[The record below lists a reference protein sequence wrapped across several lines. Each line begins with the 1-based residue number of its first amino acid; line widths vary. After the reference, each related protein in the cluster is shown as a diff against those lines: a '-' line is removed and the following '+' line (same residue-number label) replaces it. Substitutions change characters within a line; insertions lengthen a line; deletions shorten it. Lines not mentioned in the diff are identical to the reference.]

1 MSDQISVL
9 VVEDHPVMA
18 EGLHTA
24 LARDGFDVV
33 GVASTAAEGVQI
45 AVERRPKVAVL
56 DFNLPDA
63 TGSEL
68 ARWIRERS
76 PDTALIFLT
85 ADERDEPLLAALET
99 GVRGFLFKTQP
110 SSEIANAIRKA
121 AQGQSVMPPGR
132 VSEVLNRERQK
143 RSEEGRIQRERE
155 RLTPRELE
163 ILAMVARGAANKEI
177 ARDLHLSLAT
187 VRWYVQQAIE
197 KLETH
202 SKIEAV
208 ARARELRLLD

>member
-1 MSDQISVL
+1 ML
-9 VVEDHPVMA
+9 
-18 EGLHTA
+18 EGLHVA
-24 LARDGFDVV
+24 LGRDGFRVV
-33 GVASTAAEGVQI
+33 GTAATAAEGI
-45 AVERRPKVAVL
+45 RMAAEHRPQVAVL

-63 TGSEL
+63 TGSDL

-76 PDTALIFLT
+76 PDTAVIFLT
-85 ADERDEPLLAALET
+85 ADERDEPLLAALEA

-110 SSEIANAIRKA
+110 SAEIAIAVRKA
-121 AQGQSVMPPGR
+121 ASGQSVLPPGR

-143 RSEEGRIQRERE
+143 RSEEERLQRERE

-163 ILAMVARGAANKEI
+163 ILALVARGAANKEI

-208 ARARELRLLD
+208 ARARELRLLE

>member
-1 MSDQISVL
+1 ML
-9 VVEDHPVMA
+9 
-18 EGLHTA
+18 EGLRVA
-24 LARDGFDVV
+24 LGRDGFRVV
-33 GVASTAAEGVQI
+33 GTAATAAEGI
-45 AVERRPKVAVL
+45 RMAAEHRPQVAVL

-63 TGSEL
+63 TGSDL

-76 PDTALIFLT
+76 PDTAVIFLT
-85 ADERDEPLLAALET
+85 ADERDEPLLAALEA

-110 SSEIANAIRKA
+110 SAEIAIAVRKA
-121 AQGQSVMPPGR
+121 ASGQSVLPPGR

-143 RSEEGRIQRERE
+143 RSEEERLQRERE

-163 ILAMVARGAANKEI
+163 ILALVARGAANKEI

-208 ARARELRLLD
+208 ARARELRLLE

>member
-1 MSDQISVL
+1 ML
-9 VVEDHPVMA
+9 
-18 EGLHTA
+18 EGLRVA
-24 LARDGFDVV
+24 LGRDGFRVV
-33 GVASTAAEGVQI
+33 GAAATAAEGI
-45 AVERRPKVAVL
+45 RMAAEHRPQVAVL

-63 TGSEL
+63 TGSDL

-76 PDTALIFLT
+76 PDTAVIFLT
-85 ADERDEPLLAALET
+85 ADERDEPLLAALEA

-110 SSEIANAIRKA
+110 SAEIAIAVRKA
-121 AQGQSVMPPGR
+121 ASGQSVLPPGR

-143 RSEEGRIQRERE
+143 RSEEERLQRERE

-163 ILAMVARGAANKEI
+163 ILALVARGAANKEI

-208 ARARELRLLD
+208 ARARELRLLE